1 MAQQIQF
8 VQLAQSEYDGLSS
21 KSPGNIYFTSD
32 THRIYK
38 GSDLYA
44 ATTFDQLNFN
54 EIDASSLTVSGSA
67 VALEGH
73 THSVADVSG
82 LSEALSSIAA
92 AEHTHEISE
101 VNGLS
106 NALSGKA
113 ETIHSHAISDVN
125 GLSASLSSIESRLTG
140 ITTSTITKDSV
151 TADVGTFRLLSVS
164 SRGGRFATIS

>member
-44 ATTFDQLNFN
+44 ATTFDQLTFSSI
-54 EIDASSLTVSGSA
+54 EASDITVNGSA

-73 THSVADVSG
+73 THGVSDITG
-82 LSEALSSIAA
+82 LSSY
-92 AEHTHEISE
+92 
-101 VNGLS
+101 
-106 NALSGKA
+106 
-113 ETIHSHAISDVN
+113 
-125 GLSASLSSIESRLTG
+125 
-140 ITTSTITKDSV
+140 
-151 TADVGTFRLLSVS
+151 
-164 SRGGRFATIS
+164 AT

>member
-73 THSVADVSG
+73 THSASDIDGLGAFVS
-82 LSEALSSIAA
+82 AA
-92 AEHTHEISE
+92 T
-101 VNGLS
+101 
-106 NALSGKA
+106 
-113 ETIHSHAISDVN
+113 
-125 GLSASLSSIESRLTG
+125 
-140 ITTSTITKDSV
+140 
-151 TADVGTFRLLSVS
+151 
-164 SRGGRFATIS
+164 